1 MTRVRRKVTPRVS
14 WHTRGGRVL
23 EDGFSDPG
31 VQLASD
37 SLSWVEGASG
47 PELDIKTLGKK
58 KKKKKKGAQ
67 YPEHRPPHPKW
78 QDLHF

>member
-1 MTRVRRKVTPRVS
+1 MKRVGRKVTPRVS

-58 KKKKKKGAQ
+58 KKKKRCTVPRAQ
-67 YPEHRPPHPKW
+67 APHPKW

>member
-1 MTRVRRKVTPRVS
+1 M
-14 WHTRGGRVL
+14 L

-58 KKKKKKGAQ
+58 KKKKVHSTQSTG
-67 YPEHRPPHPKW
+67 PHPKW

>member
-1 MTRVRRKVTPRVS
+1 M
-14 WHTRGGRVL
+14 L

-58 KKKKKKGAQ
+58 KKKRCTVPRAQ
-67 YPEHRPPHPKW
+67 APTQSGRTCIFENREATCSLLWADPEPK
-78 QDLHF
+78 